1 MLNWLVS
8 QAGDTQHFTDQSSLN
23 LIIHNSLIKD
33 KIDLNS
39 NFCLQV
45 GTLNKEYNLT
55 EYCLIHQYDRNPSI
69 NQYVVNQYL

>member
-1 MLNWLVS
+1 MKIIHLNYSDINGGAARAAYRV
-8 QAGDTQHFTDQSSLN
+8 
-23 LIIHNSLIKD
+23 HNSLIKD